1 MRSLSRARECARA
14 CRQKIRLDNAELF
27 EWLQEYLPKEHDV
40 ELTRVEPIFLQ
51 GGKAEVCPA
60 EGCLYY
66 NKELDADPAQRLFVI
81 LHELGHLELHDRLK
95 RNCVEPDPIYSAM
108 YSTTETAAIARY
120 NRRSQEEAEANAF
133 ATEFL
138 CPSDILF
145 LHWQADSHNDSVT
158 LAKEF
163 AVPVHVVHAQLAEAL
178 QRLVLGG
185 EDAQAKAARPEFECD
200 DSQKLAAMRIGKP
213 VLINAGPGTGKTAT
227 LIRRIEYL
235 LKDRNAAPE
244 NMLVLTFS
252 NEAADELSERI
263 AVKFGEQVAANLT
276 VSTFH
281 GFGVAFLWQHGQF
294 ADVDANAYIL
304 DEAAQQELVTEILA
318 QVECGELLNIKR
330 PAETIR
336 ELVRHINH
344 LKNYHLYT
352 PDDFATHL
360 AAWLPAPQERKNWRA
375 AQEFAALFR
384 AYETEK
390 AQRKRLD
397 FADLIALPIQILN
410 KQAGVL
416 QAQRERYR
424 WVMVDEYQD
433 VSRSVAR
440 LLRLLSGDANPP
452 WVVGDKRQSIFRFL
466 GAAPENLDEFDN
478 DFPGAERL
486 ELKVNYRSCQ
496 EVVNTANQLA
506 CLMENPKADSSRP
519 DNRWTVADANPTSLT
534 ATPIA
539 VAKADS
545 DHAEYEGIANQI
557 KSWLADG
564 IAEKDI
570 VVLAR
575 RNIDVRKIV
584 LALGKAK
591 IKAITSGLVTSE
603 GAAGD
608 LANVATYADRPRT
621 ALPRLAYTLGRARFN
636 LEVIRAT
643 VARALETLDTD
654 GKFAVDCYEGGQAL
668 ADELQRASKALLA
681 QKYSADAFTKMC
693 VLLFDASAYL
703 RRVLALEDEVERSL
717 ILEEVIATLARA
729 ASWRLI
735 HPKYKPRISRKGFAE
750 FFRFSLSSTATT
762 LLPARLKGDAVR
774 VMTCHAAKGLEF
786 PCVIVAGQTLS
797 KARQD
802 YPWLPIALQ
811 PPAEDNIRQSDS
823 LFFVGA
829 TRAKRA
835 LMVSSA
841 LTASGTKRA
850 RQRDVT
856 PLLEYWSRNDSIHQV
871 PFPPKLVE
879 RDNVQLGKIW
889 GGKLAKAVPA
899 RALDKADCAIRTYV
913 TDFLNLRFPLNQPPL
928 YPKFIQCV
936 RQSLGQIVRL
946 AHERSASIVG
956 VEAEALFLDQWA
968 IAGNE
973 AHPHQPIYR
982 KLGLA
987 YVERFAVAYSPRHQ
1001 VVEHLDLEYEHQ
1013 PDGLRLQLDLF
1024 GLYRT
1029 TNDTL
1034 IALSFRPDS
1043 FADAVK
1049 DGGLPWGKLKEAHR
1063 ASFILLKERYA
1074 QLKVSVYS
1082 GADGCIY
1089 PFQWPQQDRYYHAQR
1104 DSNLAKLSALA
1115 QTNFV
1120 EEIDDWKCD
1129 NLCEHRIS
1137 CPHWIEA

>member
-1 MRSLSRARECARA
+1 MRSLTRARERARA
-14 CRQKIRLDNAELF
+14 CRQKIKLDNAYLF
-27 EWLQEYLPKEHDV
+27 EWLQEYLPNAHDV
-40 ELTRVEPIFLQ
+40 ELTCVEPSFLQ

-81 LHELGHLELHDRLK
+81 LHELGHLELHERLK

-138 CPSDILF
+138 CPADVMFSR
-145 LHWQADSHNDSVT
+145 WQADPRNDSAT

-163 AVPVHVVHAQLAEAL
+163 TVPVHIVHAQLAEAL
-178 QRLVLGG
+178 QRFVVGG
-185 EDAQAKAARPEFECD
+185 EEAQAKTARFEFECD
-200 DSQKLAAMRIGKP
+200 DSQRLAAMCTGKP

-227 LIRRIEYL
+227 LIRRIEHL
-235 LKDRNAAPE
+235 LKDLNAEPG

-263 AVKFGEQVAANLT
+263 AAKFGEQVAANLT

-304 DEAAQQELVTEILA
+304 DEAAQQELVAEILA

-344 LKNYHLYT
+344 LKNYHLFT
-352 PDDFATHL
+352 PDDFAAHL
-360 AAWLPAPQERKNWRA
+360 AAWLPALNERKNYRA
-375 AQEFAALFR
+375 AQEFAGLFR

-390 AQRKRLD
+390 GRRKRLD
-397 FADLIALPIQILN
+397 FADLIALPIRIL
-410 KQAGVL
+410 QEQTGVL

-440 LLRLLSGDANPP
+440 LLRLLSGDENPP

-466 GAAPENLDEFDN
+466 GAAPENLDEFEN
-478 DFPGAERL
+478 DFPGAERF

-506 CLMENPKADSSRP
+506 CLMEKPQADSARS
-519 DNRWTVADANPTSLT
+519 DNRWTVAPANPTSLT

-539 VAKADS
+539 VASADS
-545 DHAEYEGIANQI
+545 DRAEYEGIANQI
-557 KSWLADG
+557 KSWLSDG
-564 IAEKDI
+564 MTEKDI

-591 IKAITSGLVTSE
+591 IRAITSGLVTAE

-608 LANVATYADRPRT
+608 LANIATYADRPRT

-636 LEVIRAT
+636 VEVIRAT
-643 VARALETLDTD
+643 VARALETLDPE
-654 GKFAVDCYEGGQAL
+654 GKFAADGYEGGQAL

-693 VLLFDASAYL
+693 VLLFDASDYL

-735 HPKYKPRISRKGFAE
+735 HPKYKPHFSRKGFAE

-797 KARQD
+797 KAKQE
-802 YPWLPIALQ
+802 YLWLRVDLQ

-829 TRAKRA
+829 TRAKQA
-835 LMVSSA
+835 LMVSFA
-841 LTASGTKRA
+841 RTAGGTARA
-850 RQRDVT
+850 PQRNVT
-856 PLLEYWSRNDSIHQV
+856 PLLRDWSNDSSVLQFA
-871 PFPPKLVE
+871 FPPKFIE
-879 RDNVQLGKIW
+879 RDNVRLGKIW
-889 GGKLAKAVPA
+889 GGKLAKAMPA

-913 TDFLNLRFPLNQPPL
+913 TDFLGIRFPLNQPPL

-946 AHERSASIVG
+946 AHERSAPIDAT
-956 VEAEALFLDQWA
+956 EAQGLFLEQWGTA
-968 IAGNE
+968 VTDG
-973 AHPHQPIYR
+973 HPHEPIYH

-987 YVERFAVAYSPRHQ
+987 YVERFATAYSPQHQ
-1001 VVEHLDLEYEHQ
+1001 IAEHLDLEFEHQ
-1013 PDGLRLQLDLF
+1013 QAGLRLQLDLIA
-1024 GLYRT
+1024 LYRT
-1029 TNDTL
+1029 TRGVVA
-1034 IALSFRPDS
+1034 ALSFRPDS
-1043 FADAVK
+1043 FSDVIK
-1049 DGGLPWGKLKEAHR
+1049 DGGLPWGKLKEAYR
-1063 ASFILLKERYA
+1063 ATFILLKERYP
-1074 QLKVSVYS
+1074 QLQVEVYS
-1082 GADGCIY
+1082 GGDGRIY
-1089 PFQWPQQDRYYHAQR
+1089 PFLWPQDRYYQTQR
-1104 DSNLAKLSALA
+1104 DNNLAKLKLLG
-1115 QTNFV
+1115 QTIFT
-1120 EEIDDWKCD
+1120 EEVDDWKCD

-1137 CPHWIEA
+1137 CPYWIEP